1 MRNHFKAL
9 EAMKE
14 KDMLTGLLQNISNI
28 DIDGLFMD
36 FHYNIFMEAYDYTYE
51 GELKDIPEWIITES
65 TLVLE
70 GKYVYEYLYQAAS
83 YNTNINKFLLE
94 SLLKAIN
101 LRIEPEYELCFADV
115 TGISIHMDISDDDL
129 EYLMQ
134 NSLAFQL
141 ACLELLLSLNTDI
154 SNSSFKYLKK
164 EVTEQYKKIIKNN
177 FDFEKVSSMI
187 LEMLT
192 NGNIPTKY
200 ALYFAEEIYPLSNN
214 DALKETI
221 EKIKILGEYVKNE

>member
-1 MRNHFKAL
+1 MINHFKAL
-9 EAMKE
+9 ETMKE
-14 KDMLTGLLQNISNI
+14 KGMLTGLLQNISNI
-28 DIDGLFMD
+28 DNDGLFMD
-36 FHYNIFMEAYDYTYE
+36 LHYNIFMEAYDYTHK

-65 TLVLE
+65 SLALE
-70 GKYVYEYLYQAAS
+70 GEYVYEYLYQAAS

-115 TGISIHMDISDDDL
+115 TGISIHTSISDDDL
-129 EYLMQ
+129 EYLMK

-141 ACLELLLSLNTDI
+141 ACLELLLSLNTDTP
-154 SNSSFKYLKK
+154 NSSFKFLKK
-164 EVTEQYKKIIKNN
+164 ETTEQYKKIIKNN

-192 NGNIPTKY
+192 NHNIPTKY

-221 EKIKILGEYVKNE
+221 DKIKILGEYVKHE

>member
-1 MRNHFKAL
+1 MINHFKAL
-9 EAMKE
+9 ETMKE
-14 KDMLTGLLQNISNI
+14 KGMLTDLLQNISNI
-28 DIDGLFMD
+28 DNDGLFMD
-36 FHYNIFMEAYDYTYE
+36 LHYNIFMEAYDYTHK

-65 TLVLE
+65 SLALE
-70 GKYVYEYLYQAAS
+70 GEYVYEYLYQAAS

-115 TGISIHMDISDDDL
+115 TGISIHTDIKDDDL
-129 EYLMQ
+129 EYLMK

-141 ACLELLLSLNTDI
+141 ACLELLHIANNCFTFKSLN
-154 SNSSFKYLKK
+154 
-164 EVTEQYKKIIKNN
+164 VTEQYKKIIKNN

-221 EKIKILGEYVKNE
+221 DKIKILGEYVKNE